1 MLLAMALALVTLT
14 VSAQRQYER
23 KDFTF
28 KTTKVKNAE
37 GEIAEVLF
45 GIYADGKLIKTYNYK
60 LEPALSEEMAE
71 IVGTFSE
78 DDLNFDGYPDVD
90 IYLGY
95 MGGFANNTQ
104 HEALLWDQAQH
115 CFVEP
120 EGYSGIGEPQI
131 DDEHK
136 YITTVLSHGPDK
148 RVTSYYRWQGHTLQL
163 YLEDI
168 WDMED
173 DVYVTFDDMLNLPL
187 WRLDGKLDG
196 RIPVIIAF
204 QCNDAGDARGYIYY
218 PKAKKPEPIM
228 INGDYT
234 REGNVYSFNVNEYLP
249 GGRIS
254 GYIRFKHHRGG
265 GWDDLVEGTWTNP
278 YTEKQMQLTDV
289 TVSHHCPKWFTK
301 SLFPQKYTNTGISSI
316 TNP

>member
-1 MLLAMALALVTLT
+1 MMHIKRLLTLLLVLVSLT
-14 VSAQRQYER
+14 AGAQQPYER

-37 GEIAEVLF
+37 GEISAIKF
-45 GIYADGKLIKTYNYK
+45 GTYVAGQLVKEYNYE

-71 IVGTFSE
+71 HVGTFSE
-78 DDLNFDGYPDVD
+78 EDINFDGYPDVD

-104 HEALLWDQAQH
+104 HEALLWNQSQH

-120 EGYSGIGEPQI
+120 EGYSGIGEPQLHA
-131 DDEHK
+131 ERK
-136 YITTVLSHGPDK
+136 YITTVLSAGPDK
-148 RVTSYYRWQGHTLQL
+148 RVTSYYRWHGHRLVH
-163 YLEDI
+163 YLDDVWAI
-168 WDMED
+168 ED
-173 DVYVTFDDMLNLPL
+173 DEYVNFDEMLNLPL
-187 WRLDGKLDG
+187 WRYDGKLDG
-196 RIPVIIAF
+196 RISVIIAL
-204 QCNDAGDARGYIYY
+204 QYNDAGDARGYIYY
-218 PKAKKPEPIM
+218 PKTKKPEPIM
-228 INGDYT
+228 LNGDYK

-254 GYIRFKHHRGG
+254 GYLRFKHHQGG

-289 TVSHHCPKWFTK
+289 TISHECPKWFTK
-301 SLFPQKYTNTGISSI
+301 SLFPHKNK
-316 TNP
+316 